1 MKLLRILTGVHAG
14 VELHLS
20 AGAHRI
26 GPDDDADI
34 RISDWSGADVLLTV
48 DETGVVSAQRLLP
61 ALQAVANGESEQTAR
76 DDAAETLD
84 PGTVLLI
91 DFVPMRFDDTVLCV
105 GPSDTIWP
113 SDLDLLSTLLVKPQQ
128 ARHEA
133 ERSRQRKLVGAVL
146 GCAML
151 GAVVVIGTVLI
162 TTVVS
167 RAAMPHDAGDLAQ
180 RVNLT
185 LAQAHMNE
193 LHARPQGA
201 NVVVSGMVPT
211 AEDDA
216 NVRKALMRLSAT
228 AIRRQYDIA
237 QNDASDIEDALGMQ
251 GVHVAYAGQGAF
263 DIVGKVQNPADVQVA
278 VARIR
283 HDLSANVKQLRIQL
297 TQSNDAAPPP
307 PSFSE
312 LMSSDDVRYAETP
325 DGVKHIYVEPDPT
338 DTAAS
343 GVSANV
349 GASAS
354 VASASGVQ
362 AATVAPLGTQTV
374 GGQAFSAQALGAQA
388 QAQAA
393 TAQSAAPAVAAKPVA
408 SPAAQ
413 AVGGAAALPALPP
426 VASTFLPLPK

>member
-26 GPDDDADI
+26 GSDDDADI
-34 RISDWSGADVLLTV
+34 RISDWSGADVLLMV
-48 DETGVVSAQRLLP
+48 DETGIVSAQRLIP
-61 ALQAVANGESEQTAR
+61 EPQALATGGTEPVSSDGGADTI
-76 DDAAETLD
+76 D

-105 GPSDTIWP
+105 GADDTLWP
-113 SDLDLLSTLLVKPQQ
+113 SDLDLLSTLLVKPHE

-146 GCAML
+146 GCTML
-151 GAVVVIGTVLI
+151 GAVVVIGSVLI

-167 RAAMPHDAGDLAQ
+167 RAALPRDPGDLAQ
-180 RVNLT
+180 RVNIALE
-185 LAQAHMNE
+185 QAHMNE
-193 LHARPQGA
+193 LHAQPQGV

-216 NVRKALMRLSAT
+216 NVRKALTRLSST

-237 QNDASDIEDALGMQ
+237 QNDASDIEDALGTQ
-251 GVHVAYAGQGAF
+251 GVHVAYAGHGTF
-263 DIVGKVQNPADVQVA
+263 SITGKVANPADVEAA

-283 HDLSANVKQLRIQL
+283 HDLSSNVKQLRLQL

-312 LMSSDDVRYAETP
+312 LISSDDVNYAETP
-325 DGVKHIYVEPDPT
+325 DGVKHIYVEPEPADAP
-338 DTAAS
+338 AS
-343 GVSANV
+343 GVAAAAAA
-349 GASAS
+349 AS
-354 VASASGVQ
+354 
-362 AATVAPLGTQTV
+362 
-374 GGQAFSAQALGAQA
+374 
-388 QAQAA
+388 A
-393 TAQSAAPAVAAKPVA
+393 TAQ
-408 SPAAQ
+408 PAA
-413 AVGGAAALPALPP
+413 GAPPAPP
-426 VASTFLPLPK
+426 AVASTFLPLPK

>member
-14 VELHLS
+14 GQLHLG

-61 ALQAVANGESEQTAR
+61 EQAASEGEPPAI
-76 DDAAETLD
+76 DA
-84 PGTVLLI
+84 GVVLLI

-105 GPSDTIWP
+105 GASDALWP

-133 ERSRQRKLVGAVL
+133 ERSRRRKLVGAVL
-146 GCAML
+146 GCTML
-151 GAVVVIGTVLI
+151 GAVIVIGSVLI

-167 RAAMPHDAGDLAQ
+167 RAALPRNAGDLAQ
-180 RVNLT
+180 RVNIA

-193 LHARPQGA
+193 LHARPQGV
-201 NVVVSGMVPT
+201 NVIVSGMVPT

-216 NVRKALMRLSAT
+216 NVRKALMQLSST

-237 QNDASDIEDALGMQ
+237 RNDASDIEDALGMQ
-251 GVHVAYAGQGAF
+251 GVHVAYAGHGAF
-263 DIVGKVQNPADVQVA
+263 DITGKVANPADVEAA
-278 VARIR
+278 VSRIR
-283 HDLSANVKQLRIQL
+283 HDLSTNVKQLRIEI

-307 PSFSE
+307 PAFSE

-325 DGVKHIYVEPDPT
+325 DGVKHIYVDPEPAPSP
-338 DTAAS
+338 AS
-343 GVSANV
+343 GVSAD
-349 GASAS
+349 AAE
-354 VASASGVQ
+354 ASGV
-362 AATVAPLGTQTV
+362 
-374 GGQAFSAQALGAQA
+374 
-388 QAQAA
+388 
-393 TAQSAAPAVAAKPVA
+393 
-408 SPAAQ
+408 PAAQ
-413 AVGGAAALPALPP
+413 AAQPTGMQAAAQPGPP
-426 VASTFLPLPK
+426 SQVAQAAAGTATAPSIASTLLPLPK